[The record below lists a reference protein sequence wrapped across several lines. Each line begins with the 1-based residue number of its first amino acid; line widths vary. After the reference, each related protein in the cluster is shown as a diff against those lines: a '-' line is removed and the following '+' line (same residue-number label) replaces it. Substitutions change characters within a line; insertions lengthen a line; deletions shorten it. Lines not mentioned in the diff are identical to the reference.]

1 MNQGQKRAHW
11 ATVVEQQ
18 KQSTLSIKQFCADS
32 GISYQTFYYWSK
44 RLRSPDATQ
53 TLQPIIFNEY
63 EETKAESVIITFA
76 NGIRAELP
84 TKLSTAQIK
93 HWVDALQ

>member
-1 MNQGQKRAHW
+1 MNQEQKRAHW

-63 EETKAESVIITFA
+63 EETKAESVIRHSAPKFCNFQCLTAI
-76 NGIRAELP
+76 GHSDLL
-84 TKLSTAQIK
+84 LSF
-93 HWVDALQ
+93 